1 MSRIIKVPIG
11 GGERFP
17 AVSLF
22 DGQGV
27 RVVLSN
33 VLVPASGTTPTEC
46 PVLVR
51 FFGADGALIGDARTV
66 RLRPGAS
73 VSVPAA
79 PSSGLVRAIVSVTA
93 DASNPNK
100 IADPRGICAI
110 RTTLEVFDVGTGRT
124 LFLIPSSN
132 ACLGNGACSATLPPA
147 RGRRVK
153 KG

>member
-1 MSRIIKVPIG
+1 MSRIVKIPLG

-17 AVSLF
+17 AVSLI

-33 VLVPASGTTPTEC
+33 VLVPAAGTTPSEC

-51 FFGADGALIGDARTV
+51 FFGADGTLIGDARTV
-66 RLRPGAS
+66 RLKPGAS

-100 IADPRGICAI
+100 IADP
-110 RTTLEVFDVGTGRT
+110 
-124 LFLIPSSN
+124 
-132 ACLGNGACSATLPPA
+132 
-147 RGRRVK
+147 
-153 KG
+153 